1 MEKLLKE
8 QGEQL
13 AKLQEEL
20 KKVKGGCL
28 RWAQH
33 EGIYHFS
40 RGQISIKV
48 QDA

>member
-20 KKVKGGCL
+20 KKVKGSGDHGL
-28 RWAQH
+28 NMKGLTIFQ
-33 EGIYHFS
+33 EEKFPE
-40 RGQISIKV
+40 K
-48 QDA
+48 